1 MSAQDNQANLET
13 WWRVMNKVLAKL
25 YLGLMP
31 SSDPRDM
38 RTLTQETLDWIDE
51 LFGIERPSARE
62 IHHAIQETL
71 EFDADLGSGMRN
83 RILEEVIVFSQ
94 RKFGEWGK
102 GVVNEMT
109 PLIEELFNAILA
121 DEGVELS
128 DEERQRLLEQIIAE
142 ILGLGPLEPLLAGDN
157 ISEIMVNGPHR
168 IFVERD
174 GKLTETHL
182 SFRDDEHL
190 MEKIY
195 RIVAPLGR
203 RLNESSPMV
212 DARLLDGSR
221 VNIVIPP
228 VSLVGPV
235 LTIRKFLR
243 KRWNSI
249 EGLVSLGTWNE
260 DMVAFL
266 RACVCGRLNIAIAG
280 GTGAGKTTSL
290 HLLASMIPDGERI
303 ITIENANE
311 MQLPQQYVV
320 TLESRPP
327 NAEGQGEVTIR
338 DLVINSLRMRPDRI
352 VVGEVRGSEV
362 VDLLQAMSTGH
373 NGTMFTVHAGG
384 ARDALTR
391 LEMMASSAD
400 PSVPLLNL
408 RHKVASAVDLITYQE
423 RLRDGSR
430 KILKVAEVTGMQ
442 GDAIGLQDVF
452 EFRET
457 GVDEQGKIVGDFA
470 ATGHVPGFLDRIKA
484 AGVDLPMALF
494 ESQ

>member
-174 GKLTETHL
+174 GKKST
-182 SFRDDEHL
+182 
-190 MEKIY
+190 
-195 RIVAPLGR
+195 
-203 RLNESSPMV
+203 
-212 DARLLDGSR
+212 
-221 VNIVIPP
+221 
-228 VSLVGPV
+228 VS
-235 LTIRKFLR
+235 
-243 KRWNSI
+243 
-249 EGLVSLGTWNE
+249 
-260 DMVAFL
+260 
-266 RACVCGRLNIAIAG
+266 
-280 GTGAGKTTSL
+280 
-290 HLLASMIPDGERI
+290 
-303 ITIENANE
+303 
-311 MQLPQQYVV
+311 
-320 TLESRPP
+320 
-327 NAEGQGEVTIR
+327 
-338 DLVINSLRMRPDRI
+338 
-352 VVGEVRGSEV
+352 
-362 VDLLQAMSTGH
+362 
-373 NGTMFTVHAGG
+373 
-384 ARDALTR
+384 
-391 LEMMASSAD
+391 
-400 PSVPLLNL
+400 
-408 RHKVASAVDLITYQE
+408 
-423 RLRDGSR
+423 
-430 KILKVAEVTGMQ
+430 
-442 GDAIGLQDVF
+442 
-452 EFRET
+452 
-457 GVDEQGKIVGDFA
+457 
-470 ATGHVPGFLDRIKA
+470 
-484 AGVDLPMALF
+484 
-494 ESQ
+494 